1 MKDLYKF
8 VINTYNFYCFVKDEN
23 KFCIDRCG
31 VIQEGDR
38 VLVVNN
44 IDIINQSAE
53 EVNQLIRDHRHRC
66 DLTVEFDV
74 AGIDTVYCGVIQ
86 SCFLGGILLH
96 FRYSIEYKYSP
107 KNTGPRE
114 LIVQSLA

>member
-86 SCFLGGILLH
+86 SCF
-96 FRYSIEYKYSP
+96 
-107 KNTGPRE
+107 
-114 LIVQSLA
+114 